1 MTIRT
6 MREWL
11 AALEA
16 AGVSLDE
23 EILVDAVSEE
33 EGTTFRCDLT
43 GAAMEHAHDEDETP
57 YGVLLATDISDEP
70 ADLAPGATPT
80 KESK

>member
-1 MTIRT
+1 MNIRT

-11 AALEA
+11 VTLES

-33 EGTTFRCDLT
+33 EGMTFRCTLT
-43 GAAMEHAHDEDETP
+43 GGMVHRAHDEDDTP
-57 YGVLLATDISDEP
+57 YGVLVAEDIGDS
-70 ADLAPGATPT
+70 
-80 KESK
+80 

>member
-11 AALEA
+11 ASLET

-33 EGTTFRCDLT
+33 EDTSIRCCIT
-43 GAAMEHAHDEDETP
+43 AGSMEHAHDEDSTP
-57 YGVLLATDISDEP
+57 YGVLIAEDINDEP
-70 ADLAPGATPT
+70 ASPSGGA
-80 KESK
+80 ER